1 MYYTDVLDEE
11 VEKKLNEY
19 KKVFPEGFPLMQFE
33 GNKKELIE
41 EINKCIEANE
51 EYDTSFWDDNPD
63 IDD

>member
-11 VEKKLNEY
+11 VKNKLNEY

-33 GNKKELIE
+33 GNKKDLIK
-41 EINKCIEANE
+41 EINKCIKTKK
-51 EYDTSFWDDNPD
+51 EYNTSFWDNNPD

>member
-41 EINKCIEANE
+41 EINKCIETKE